1 MWQTLKK
8 QEIIEK
14 LRTDEMQGLTEKQV
28 KELQEKE
35 GKNKLADKKKESIL
49 IKFIKQFNDFMIIIL
64 IIASIISALVSKMQ
78 GENDYIDS
86 FIIIAIVII
95 NAIMG
100 VIQEAKAEK
109 AIEALKQ
116 LTPQKCKTIRNGN
129 IKEINAEELVKGDIV
144 LLEAGNYVPADCRLL
159 ETYNL
164 KIEESSLTGE
174 NLPSEKDANYICK
187 KEEQLGDMKNMAFMA
202 STIVNG
208 HANENNSRKNSKYDD
223 RKRSTRNTNPKK
235 IRASRKNIRN
245 SMFSNM
251 HTNFLNRNN
260 KKDRANR
267 NVYDISR
274 ISSSSNTRR
283 ITSNSNNSAIN
294 RGNKNGKKEQHNKK
308 ITSSRNIRK

>member
-86 FIIIAIVII
+86 FIIIAIVIL

-100 VIQEAKAEK
+100 VIQEAKSRK
-109 AIEALKQ
+109 INRSIK
-116 LTPQKCKTIRNGN
+116 TINTTKCKTIRNGN

-164 KIEESSLTGE
+164 KNRRIKFDRRKLTIRKRRK
-174 NLPSEKDANYICK
+174 LYMQ
-187 KEEQLGDMKNMAFMA
+187 KEEQLGRHENMAFMA
-202 STIVNG
+202 SNSSKWTCKSSSNRNR
-208 HANENNSRKNSKYDD
+208 NENNSRKNSKYDD

-235 IRASRKNIRN
+235 LGQVGKNIRN

-294 RGNKNGKKEQHNKK
+294 RGNKMAKR
-308 ITSSRNIRK
+308 TA